1 MSFFHLILTHKD
13 NGGVISS
20 ANSKFSHLVSKLF
33 TQSRSTTSFRKISE
47 NFERFLTDEDIVFEC
62 SWRSQG
68 GRIFRKSSRIPKSTI
83 PTSRKG
89 CWYCKTTDSWT
100 HGPTVTFFL
109 FLRKNETKEVSK
121 TQAYTITKQQ
131 SFFFFLRPSNST
143 KTGYSRRS
151 SSAKKGKGKRKS
163 SKGPKNKKKRKKQN

>member
-20 ANSKFSHLVSKLF
+20 ANSKFSHLVSRF
-33 TQSRSTTSFRKISE
+33 PTQFLSTTTFRKISE
-47 NFERFLTDEDIVFEC
+47 NFERFLTDEDFVFEC

-100 HGPTVTFFL
+100 HGPTVSFFL
-109 FLRKNETKEVSK
+109 FWKKTRNQGSFNNTSLHNHKTKG
-121 TQAYTITKQQ
+121 
-131 SFFFFLRPSNST
+131 FFFFLSPSNST